1 MSGRKYG
8 LGTVFDLNSLGE
20 CVGIFPFEGWEGG
33 RPGSRWR
40 KGLGAWGR
48 GVEKTGLVLG
58 RRQYCNSTVMLALDR
73 LGLGLLAEPKRGHGS
88 GKAERKGKDGRG
100 MA

>member
-1 MSGRKYG
+1 MSGRQYG

-40 KGLGAWGR
+40 KGLGAWDR

-58 RRQYCNSTVMLALDR
+58 RRLTVMLVRWTGWDW
-73 LGLGLLAEPKRGHGS
+73 
-88 GKAERKGKDGRG
+88 DC
-100 MA
+100 